1 MPIRD
6 KRRTEASEPHIGKD
20 HKNGGVLTPT
30 TARGEATQRKIL
42 DAAETVFGEMGYHEA
57 SISEITRRAG
67 VAQGT
72 YYIYFHS
79 KREIFAEL
87 VEDIGTRLRAAMRAS
102 IAGATNRL
110 EVERRG
116 FEAFFT
122 FVAEHR
128 RIYRIVQEAEQVAPE
143 AFFAYYQTISQG
155 YVRGLS
161 EAMGEGEIRQIDPE
175 AISYAL
181 MGIGHFVA
189 MRWLVWPPDNEVPED
204 QPRALPEGVFTA
216 VMDLIT
222 HGLAPDATTFPIT
235 EPSSKPSS

>member
-1 MPIRD
+1 MSSIG
-6 KRRTEASEPHIGKD
+6 RTWSFPPLAYFCT
-20 HKNGGVLTPT
+20 V
-30 TARGEATQRKIL
+30 TQC
-42 DAAETVFGEMGYHEA
+42 
-57 SISEITRRAG
+57 
-67 VAQGT
+67 
-72 YYIYFHS
+72 
-79 KREIFAEL
+79 
-87 VEDIGTRLRAAMRAS
+87 
-102 IAGATNRL
+102 
-110 EVERRG
+110 G

-161 EAMGEGEIRQIDPE
+161 EAMDEGETRQIDPE

-189 MRWLVWPPDNEVPED
+189 MRWLVWPPDNEASED
-204 QPRALPEGVFTA
+204 QPRALPENIFTA

-222 HGLAPDATTFPIT
+222 HGLAPDAAT
-235 EPSSKPSS
+235 SSIVKSSSRQSS